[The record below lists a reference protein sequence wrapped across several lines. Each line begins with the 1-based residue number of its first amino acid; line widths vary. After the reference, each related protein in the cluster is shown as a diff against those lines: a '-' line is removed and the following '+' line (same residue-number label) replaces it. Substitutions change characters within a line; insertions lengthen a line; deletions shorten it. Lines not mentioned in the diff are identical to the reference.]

1 MAKLDK
7 EKKRQKS
14 LERLRRLRP
23 MDDDFMRCIFKDDIP
38 LAQFALRI
46 IIDQADLIIIKC
58 ETQKDMKQLGGSRS
72 ISLDLYGTD
81 SQDKKYDLEIQRAK
95 SGADPHR
102 ARYHSSVLDIEN
114 LDASQNFNE
123 LPETYVIFFCEK
135 DPFGQGL
142 PLYHIDRTIRE
153 NGQEFQ
159 DGEHIIYV
167 NGEFRDDS
175 PIGKLIHDF
184 NCADPD
190 EMYFSL
196 MAERTRYLKESE
208 EGINQMCEIFEEIRE
223 EGRIEGFEEGR
234 EEGSYDRACSIAL
247 ELLSK
252 NSMTLE
258 DISQVTQLPME
269 EVKKLQV
276 QP

>member
-1 MAKLDK
+1 MPKLDK
-7 EKKRQKS
+7 EKKRQKD
-14 LERLRRLRP
+14 LERLSRLRP
-23 MDDDFMRCIFKDDIP
+23 IDDDFMRCIFKDDIP
-38 LAQFALRI
+38 LAQFVLRI
-46 IIDQADLIIIKC
+46 IIDQSDLIIIKC
-58 ETQKDMKQLGGSRS
+58 ETQKDMKRLGGSRS
-72 ISLDLYGTD
+72 ISLDLYGID
-81 SQDKKYDLEIQRAK
+81 SKEKRYDLEIQRAK

-102 ARYHSSVLDIEN
+102 ARYHSSILDIEN

-175 PIGKLIHDF
+175 PIGKLMHDF

-223 EGRIEGFEEGR
+223 EGRIEG
-234 EEGSYDRACSIAL
+234 SYDRACSIAL

-252 NSMTLE
+252 NLMTLE